1 MVFLFHG
8 FVGTLLGWEGEER
21 GEIYRANSNLGQN
34 QIIDPAGQAGTELE
48 ISLRVRIN
56 FKILNLASVQRLTL
70 PWYIMVQTFNPD

>member
-1 MVFLFHG
+1 MV
-8 FVGTLLGWEGEER
+8 LLELCSAGRER
-21 GEIYRANSNLGQN
+21 REGEIYRANSNLGQN